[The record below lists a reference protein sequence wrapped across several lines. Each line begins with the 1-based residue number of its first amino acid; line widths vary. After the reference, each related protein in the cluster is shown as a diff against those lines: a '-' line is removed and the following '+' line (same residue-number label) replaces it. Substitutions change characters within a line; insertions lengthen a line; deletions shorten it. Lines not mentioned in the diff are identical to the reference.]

1 MRRRYGWQGRLCLIL
16 LSTAF
21 CVSVGM
27 TIGWAEGP
35 SKGERSYFAILTDS
49 QGVESEVKNIV
60 FYWEEKL
67 SETAFVPHE
76 LREVPV
82 KKGTATIKV
91 KFDQIKQIDL
101 KPASETAPTVSI
113 ALANGKTGEFALAI
127 NGKFKGMSDFGE
139 AEFPVEGLRKVLFK
153 ATGQ

>member
-1 MRRRYGWQGRLCLIL
+1 MGRLYGWQGRLCLIL

-21 CVSVGM
+21 CVPLGM

-35 SKGERSYFAILTDS
+35 SKGERTYFAILTDS
-49 QGVESEVKNIV
+49 QGVESEVKNV
-60 FYWEEKL
+60 DFYWEEKL

-101 KPASETAPTVSI
+101 KTCLGDRTDS
-113 ALANGKTGEFALAI
+113 KHCTGEWK
-127 NGKFKGMSDFGE
+127 N
-139 AEFPVEGLRKVLFK
+139 R
-153 ATGQ
+153 